1 MDFTKTTEIDISSMH
16 DSMEEA
22 TPKKNNAGKII
33 SLILSLLIAFVIWVY
48 AFENDPTIEKDI
60 YYDVP
65 VINSAEVV
73 NVWVEGTNS
82 QLADLKKEYIEVTYK
97 NDGTYSA
104 QITIDNQPKYAYKC
118 TVEIQSGK

>member
-33 SLILSLLIAFVIWVY
+33 SMILSLLIAFIIWVY

-65 VINSAEVV
+65 VINSTEYV

-82 QLADLKKEYIEVTYK
+82 QLADLKKEYIEVTFE
-97 NDGTYSA
+97 NGTYSA
-104 QITIDNQPKYAYKC
+104 QITIDDQPRYAYKC
-118 TVEIQSGK
+118 TVEVPSEK